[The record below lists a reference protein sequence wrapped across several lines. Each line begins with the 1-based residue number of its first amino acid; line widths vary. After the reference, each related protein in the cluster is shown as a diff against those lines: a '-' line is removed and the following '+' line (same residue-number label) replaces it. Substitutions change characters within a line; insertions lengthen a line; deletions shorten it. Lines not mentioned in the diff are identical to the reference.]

1 MTADMAEK
9 FNRRFG
15 EVFPI
20 PTYRLDK
27 ESKVPGTDGQKMS
40 KSYGNTIE
48 IFAEGN
54 ALKKTVMG
62 IVTDSTPV
70 EAPKDPTTCNVFALY
85 SLFATEDEKAAL
97 AARYRA
103 GGLGYGEVKKMLL
116 EKINTHLGPFREKRK
131 QLAANPEYVESVLRA
146 GAAKARAEARKTM
159 ALVRE
164 AVGMCPAS
172 VG

>member
-1 MTADMAEK
+1 M
-9 FNRRFG
+9 
-15 EVFPI
+15 
-20 PTYRLDK
+20 
-27 ESKVPGTDGQKMS
+27 PGIDGQKMS
-40 KSYGNTIE
+40 KSYGNTID

-54 ALKKTVMG
+54 PLKKTVMG

-70 EAPKDPTTCNVFALY
+70 DAPKDPAKCNVFALY
-85 SLFATEDEKAAL
+85 SLFATEEEKTAL

-116 EKINTHLGPFREKRK
+116 EKINTHFGPARAKRK
-131 QLAANPEYVESVLRA
+131 QLAANPEHVETVLRS

-164 AVGMCPAS
+164 AVGMKAGP